1 VYWLKVYQLP
11 EGTRTSQGRAIMN
24 LLPLGEGESIH
35 NVLRVQDFDGESS
48 IVFSTRQGI
57 VKKTMLEAY
66 SRPKKNGIRAILL
79 AEGDE
84 LVDVAL
90 AKPGDTVMI
99 GTANGKL
106 IRFDEKAARA
116 MGRTSR
122 GVRGVRLLADD
133 RVVGM
138 VVSPPEADAT
148 VFTATE
154 NGYGKRTLIEDYP
167 IKGRGGQGVI
177 NIKTSGRNG
186 HAIGIALCADGDDV
200 MFITAGG
207 MIVRSPVAGM
217 RPMGRGTQGVRVINL
232 KEDDGLVATEI
243 VYAADLEAFGLNDR
257 DEDDDDTVLTPIP
270 APVAEDEEPFEEDEE
285 DDADDDEEDPDDDDD
300 LDDEE

>member
-1 VYWLKVYQLP
+1 
-11 EGTRTSQGRAIMN
+11 
-24 LLPLGEGESIH
+24 
-35 NVLRVQDFDGESS
+35 VLRVQDFDGESS

-122 GVRGVRLLADD
+122 GVRGVRLLGDD

-177 NIKTSGRNG
+177 NIKTSARNG
-186 HAIGIALCADGDDV
+186 KAIGIALCADGDDV

-243 VYAADLEAFGLNDR
+243 VYAADLAAFGLNDR

-270 APVAEDEEPFEEDEE
+270 APVAEDEEPFEEDE
-285 DDADDDEEDPDDDDD
+285 ADDGDDGDDGEGDLDDDGGDDD